1 MLCIPKAPRPPDK
14 KENNAIAHL
23 YKTPCTKTQKK
34 LGRGEEETET
44 KTWSS
49 IKLWLL
55 LKIIS

>member
-44 KTWSS
+44 KT
-49 IKLWLL
+49 
-55 LKIIS
+55 